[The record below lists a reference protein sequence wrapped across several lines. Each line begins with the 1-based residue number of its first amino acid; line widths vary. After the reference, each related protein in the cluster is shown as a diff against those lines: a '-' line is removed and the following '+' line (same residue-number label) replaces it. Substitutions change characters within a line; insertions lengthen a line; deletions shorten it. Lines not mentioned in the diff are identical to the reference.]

1 MINYSDVQVFFKPSC
16 ENVPQ
21 ASLIKVIL
29 LKGVWI
35 RRLEVQ
41 NVTCWSDYFDNLDSM
56 KKAIRNRNKKMKPAP
71 L

>member
-1 MINYSDVQVFFKPSC
+1 MFKVFLKPSC

-21 ASLIKVIL
+21 VSLIKVIL

-35 RRLEVQ
+35 SRLKVQ
-41 NVTCWSDYFDNLDSM
+41 NVPCSSDYFDNLDSV

-71 L
+71 

>member
-1 MINYSDVQVFFKPSC
+1 MFTVFSKSLV
-16 ENVPQ
+16 ENAAQ

-71 L
+71 